1 MGGNLVITFF
11 DQTTNQSMPGQVEA
25 SGNYSSGSAGAGSWV
40 SPCSTGPGGPVQ
52 AYNNAGNGNQ
62 VVEAIPY
69 TCAGANYSLT
79 FKATGYLDQ
88 SWDSGNLGVITG
100 DVDQTIFMV
109 PGNNLISSGPPG
121 QGALAGLTSVTNT
134 GWQSYGIYVEIGIV
148 VLVFIILLALVVK

>member
-1 MGGNLVITFF
+1 M
-11 DQTTNQSMPGQVEA
+11 
-25 SGNYSSGSAGAGSWV
+25 
-40 SPCSTGPGGPVQ
+40 
-52 AYNNAGNGNQ
+52 
-62 VVEAIPY
+62 VEAIPY

-88 SWDSGNLGVITG
+88 SWDSGNLGVISG

-109 PGNNLISSGPPG
+109 PGNNLTSSGPPG